1 MLEKIKEEILQIN
14 KKIIDN
20 IKQND
25 ILKLSEEIGF
35 IGNGGDKTKQID
47 KIAEE
52 IFISHLLKYGDIY
65 TEESGFIKSKAKND
79 LLFIIDPLDGSNNFS
94 SLIPYYSTSVA
105 IKKNKKTI
113 FGLVYNLVTGEYF
126 YKFENNSNIKETIK
140 NPSIGVCEG
149 IYNDCEIGIKLNKA
163 GFKFRSLGSVALSI
177 ANAKNLSFVLVVS
190 KIREFDI
197 AAAKFLV
204 DDLYIFQNKNFLLIS
219 KNLKT
224 FNFIKEIINKN

>member
-1 MLEKIKEEILQIN
+1 MLDLIKNEIINANIQIQ
-14 KKIIDN
+14 KIIKNNN
-20 IKQND
+20 ISFLIN
-25 ILKLSEEIGF
+25 ETGT
-35 IGNGGDKTKQID
+35 IGNGGDNTKQID
-47 KIAEE
+47 KLAED
-52 IFISHLLKYGDIY
+52 IFINHLLKYGDIY
-65 TEESGFIKSKAKND
+65 TEESGYIKSNVKND

-126 YKFENNSNIKETIK
+126 YKFENQSKLTEVIKS
-140 NPSIGVCEG
+140 PLIGVCEG
-149 IYNDCEIGIKLNKA
+149 IYNNCEIGIKLNKA

-204 DDLYIFQNKNFLLIS
+204 DDLYTFQNKNFLLIS

-224 FNFIKEIINKN
+224 FNLIKEIIKQN

>member
-1 MLEKIKEEILQIN
+1 MLEKIKEEIIQIN